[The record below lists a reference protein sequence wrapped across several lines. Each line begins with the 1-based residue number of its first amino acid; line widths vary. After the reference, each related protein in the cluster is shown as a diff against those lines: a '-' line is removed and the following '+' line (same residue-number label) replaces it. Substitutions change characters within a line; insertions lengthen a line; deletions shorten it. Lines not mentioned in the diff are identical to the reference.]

1 MFARRVK
8 NEPID
13 AAAELERRE
22 QERIEGERGASELG
36 AQQRQSPPGAK
47 TFLAVL
53 VVAIGA
59 LGVAFTI
66 KAMQMREAEPTEAQ
80 QNTLVRNTLPELKP
94 APPAPPPQPPQP
106 PSQPVPAIQPVQAS
120 IAAPA
125 PMAGSQKPAEP
136 SPAELL
142 RQRRLQAG
150 LAVPT
155 QANSGAGGP
164 SNAMGMPPDTAPA
177 RAGDLQQ
184 RLQPMRLNPSFA
196 GTLPDRDMLLTQGTM
211 IDCALETKI
220 VSTVPGMVSCHL
232 TRDVYSTNRRVV
244 LLDRGSKVVGFYQG
258 GLTQGKARIFVN
270 WSRVETPQG
279 VIINLDSPGTGPLG
293 EGGLGG
299 YMETHFWERFG
310 GAIMLSLID
319 DFAAAITPRRGI
331 SGDNNQVSFSNT
343 SDAAQEMAA
352 KALENSINIPPTL
365 YKNQGER
372 VAIFVARDLDFRG
385 VYGLERQ

>member
-66 KAMQMREAEPTEAQ
+66 KAMQMREAEPTETQ
-80 QNTLVRNTLPELKP
+80 QSTLVRNTLPELKP

-155 QANSGAGGP
+155 QANSSAGGP

-232 TRDVYSTNRRVV
+232 TRNVYSTNRRVV

>member
-94 APPAPPPQPPQP
+94 APPAPPPQPP
-106 PSQPVPAIQPVQAS
+106 SQPVPAIQPVQAS

-155 QANSGAGGP
+155 QANSSAGGP

>member
-1 MFARRVK
+1 MFTRRGK

-36 AQQRQSPPGAK
+36 AQRRQSPPGAR
-47 TFLAVL
+47 TFLIVL

-59 LGVAFTI
+59 LGIAFTL
-66 KAMQMREAEPTEAQ
+66 KAMQMREAKPTEAQ
-80 QNTLVRNTLPELKP
+80 QNTSVRNTLPELKP
-94 APPAPPPQPPQP
+94 APPAPPPEPPP
-106 PSQPVPAIQPVQAS
+106 QPVPAIQPVQAS
-120 IAAPA
+120 TGAPA
-125 PMAGSQKPAEP
+125 PAAGPQKPAGP
-136 SPAELL
+136 TPDELL

-155 QANSGAGGP
+155 QANTGAGGSP
-164 SNAMGMPPDTAPA
+164 NAMTMPPDTAPA

-279 VIINLDSPGTGPLG
+279 VIINLDSPGTGSLG

-299 YMETHFWERFG
+299 YVDTHFWERFG

-319 DFAAAITPRRGI
+319 DFAVAITPQRGI